1 MLKGKKKIVSNLG
14 VVKTENRLLRLLRSE
29 IGFQVSLNSVE
40 RTDRGNVYEQSR
52 KEIDNALAEAEYQ
65 KARAVMTSQQVRT
78 FC

>member
-1 MLKGKKKIVSNLG
+1 MLKGKKKIVNNLG

-29 IGFQVSLNSVE
+29 IGFQVSLDSVE
-40 RTDRGNVYEQSR
+40 RTDKGNVYEQSR

>member
-14 VVKTENRLLRLLRSE
+14 VGKTENRLLRLLRSE
-29 IGFQVSLNSVE
+29 MGFQVSLDSVE
-40 RTDRGNVYEQSR
+40 RTDNKNVYEQSR

>member
-40 RTDRGNVYEQSR
+40 RTEKGNVYEQSR

>member
-29 IGFQVSLNSVE
+29 IGFQVSLNSVK
-40 RTDRGNVYEQSR
+40 RTDKGNVYEQSR

>member
-40 RTDRGNVYEQSR
+40 RTDKGNVYEQSR